1 MNVRLESYIK
11 DVISDIDKSEK
22 KVRSKAA
29 QYLVKKMK
37 EKVNDQYFKGY
48 HSIPGEPPGK
58 MTGNLQK
65 GIGSKDID
73 SEHKTLVGVGPP
85 AHHAHLLEFGTVER
99 YTPVKNGKPRRSG
112 RVAPRPFVF
121 PTFQEEAEN
130 VGKILSER
138 WL

>member
-1 MNVRLESYIK
+1 MNVRLESYIRE
-11 DVISDIDKSEK
+11 VIRDIDKAEK
-22 KVRSKAA
+22 RVRTKAA
-29 QYLVKKMK
+29 QHLFKKMK

-65 GIGSKDID
+65 GIGAKDID
-73 SEHKTLVGVGPP
+73 SQYKTLVGVGPP

-99 YTPVKNGKPRRSG
+99 YTPVKNGKTRRSG

-121 PTFQEEAEN
+121 PTIVEEAEN

>member
-11 DVISDIDKSEK
+11 DVIRDIGKPEK
-22 KVRSKAA
+22 KARSKAA
-29 QYLVKKMK
+29 QHLVKKMK

-58 MTGNLQK
+58 ITGDLQK
-65 GIGSKDID
+65 GIGSKDIN
-73 SEHKTLVGVGPP
+73 SKHKTLVGVGPP
-85 AHHAHLLEFGTVER
+85 AYHAHLLEFGTAER
-99 YTPVKNGKPRRSG
+99 YTPVKNGSTRRSG
-112 RVAPRPFVF
+112 RVAPRPFIF
-121 PTFQEEAEN
+121 PTFQEESDV